1 MLIMAVVIEEMI
13 QKKKKMK
20 VIPMDRESVVKHNE
34 N

>member
-1 MLIMAVVIEEMI
+1 MLIMEVVIEEMI

-20 VIPMDRESVVKHNE
+20 VTPMDRELVAKLNE